1 MSNSR
6 FGFRSRK
13 GEIRSFIEGNLAF
26 PNDVDAQAFIDAAG
40 ITATTQQSAINTL
53 VVSLKNNSIWTKFN
67 AIYPFVGGTAT
78 THMYNLRDPRNL
90 DAAFR
95 LVFTGGWTHSSN
107 GATPNGTNA
116 FANTFIVPSTNLSQ
130 NNISMGLYSGT
141 DVLSAT
147 VAIGVQSAGPS
158 NLLRIYPRHPGNL
171 FFADLNDSSLTAGS
185 NSNGRGFLFGSRR
198 LSNQKRISIRG
209 TLSTLTENSTGMS
222 TFSIYLGAANSAGT
236 PSLYSPFEHRL
247 SFVGEGLTDIE
258 AGNFYTAVQAFQTT
272 LGRQV

>member
-1 MSNSR
+1 
-6 FGFRSRK
+6 
-13 GEIRSFIEGNLAF
+13 
-26 PNDVDAQAFIDAAG
+26 
-40 ITATTQQSAINTL
+40 
-53 VVSLKNNSIWTKFN
+53 
-67 AIYPFVGGTAT
+67 
-78 THMYNLRDPRNL
+78 
-90 DAAFR
+90 
-95 LVFTGGWTHSSN
+95 VFTGGWTHSST

-147 VAIGVQSAGPS
+147 VAMGSISSGIA
-158 NLLRIYPRHPGNL
+158 LRIYPRHPGNL
-171 FFADLNDSSLTAGS
+171 FFFDMNDASNTFIT
-185 NSNGRGFLFGSRR
+185 NSNGRGFLFGSRL
-198 LSNQKRISIRG
+198 LSTQKVGSIRG
-209 TLSTLTENSTGMS
+209 TLTTRVESSSGLGL
-222 TFSIYLGAANSAGT
+222 FSIYLGAANSAGT